1 MADENKNS
9 SAADS
14 ILAETAD
21 LYEED
26 IQAVVE
32 ETPVEEVVEEAKEAK
47 VESKPKKTSKKST
60 KKTEKADKADKVE
73 SEPAPKANELAVI
86 EEKVEDIAPVVKEDS
101 PVEAEPEEE
110 APAVPAKSEAIAAI
124 EAKEAA
130 KLQRKNEREQKQ
142 AAKRNAKRARLQ
154 ALIDQCPNEY
164 KPVSVSKFFWYGV
177 LCNLPWIGI
186 IFTIL
191 FSIFPINKNVKNFA
205 RSILILYAIGL
216 IVSLICMIILFF
228 LTPLE
233 TKNEIL
239 GGFTKIREAI
249 G

>member
-47 VESKPKKTSKKST
+47 VESKPKKTAKKST

-86 EEKVEDIAPVVKEDS
+86 EEKKEEIAPVVKE
-101 PVEAEPEEE
+101 EAPEEE
-110 APAVPAKSEAIAAI
+110 KPAAPVKSEAIAAI

-130 KLQRKNEREQKQ
+130 KLQRKNEREQQQ

>member
-1 MADENKNS
+1 MADEKKNS

-21 LYEED
+21 LYEDE

-32 ETPVEEVVEEAKEAK
+32 ETPVEEVAEEAKETK
-47 VESKPKKTSKKST
+47 VESKPKKTAKKST
-60 KKTEKADKADKVE
+60 KKAEKSDKALK
-73 SEPAPKANELAVI
+73 EPAPKENEIAVI
-86 EEKVEDIAPVVKEDS
+86 EEKKEEIAPVVKE
-101 PVEAEPEEE
+101 EAPEEE
-110 APAVPAKSEAIAAI
+110 KPAAPVKSEAIAAI

-130 KLQRKNEREQKQ
+130 KLQRKNEREQQQ

-177 LCNLPWIGI
+177 LCNLPWVGI

-205 RSILILYAIGL
+205 RSILILYAIGI
-216 IVSLICMIILFF
+216 IVSLIGMIILFF

>member
-1 MADENKNS
+1 MADEKKNS

-21 LYEED
+21 LYEDE

-32 ETPVEEVVEEAKEAK
+32 ETPVEEVAEEAKETK
-47 VESKPKKTSKKST
+47 VESKPKKTAKKST
-60 KKTEKADKADKVE
+60 KKAEKSDKALK
-73 SEPAPKANELAVI
+73 EPAPKENEIAVI
-86 EEKVEDIAPVVKEDS
+86 EEKKEEIAPVVKE
-101 PVEAEPEEE
+101 EAPEEE
-110 APAVPAKSEAIAAI
+110 KPAAPVKSEAIAAI

-130 KLQRKNEREQKQ
+130 KLQRKNEREQQQ

-164 KPVSVSKFFWYGV
+164 KPVSVSQFFWYGV
-177 LCNLPWIGI
+177 LCNLPWVGI

-205 RSILILYAIGL
+205 RSILILYAIGI
-216 IVSLICMIILFF
+216 IVSLIGMIILFF

>member
-21 LYEED
+21 LYEDE

-32 ETPVEEVVEEAKEAK
+32 ETPVEEVAEEAKETK
-47 VESKPKKTSKKST
+47 VESKPKKTAKKST
-60 KKTEKADKADKVE
+60 KKAEKSDKALK
-73 SEPAPKANELAVI
+73 EPAPKENEIAVI
-86 EEKVEDIAPVVKEDS
+86 EEKKEEIAPVVKE
-101 PVEAEPEEE
+101 EAPEEE
-110 APAVPAKSEAIAAI
+110 KPAAPVKSEAIAAI

-130 KLQRKNEREQKQ
+130 KLQRKNEREQQQ

-177 LCNLPWIGI
+177 LCNLPWVGI

-205 RSILILYAIGL
+205 RSILILYAIGI
-216 IVSLICMIILFF
+216 IVSLIGMIILFF

>member
-1 MADENKNS
+1 MADEKKNS
-9 SAADS
+9 SAAES

-21 LYEED
+21 LYEDE

-32 ETPVEEVVEEAKEAK
+32 ETPVEEVAEEAKETK
-47 VESKPKKTSKKST
+47 VESKPKKTAKKST
-60 KKTEKADKADKVE
+60 KKAEKSDKVE
-73 SEPAPKANELAVI
+73 KEAAPKENEIAVI
-86 EEKVEDIAPVVKEDS
+86 EEKKEEIAPVVKE
-101 PVEAEPEEE
+101 EAPEEE
-110 APAVPAKSEAIAAI
+110 KPAAPVKSEAIAAI

-130 KLQRKNEREQKQ
+130 KLQRKNEREQQQ

-177 LCNLPWIGI
+177 LCNLPWVGI

-205 RSILILYAIGL
+205 RSILILYAIGI
-216 IVSLICMIILFF
+216 IVSLIGMIILFF